1 MVIPIPDTSRPCAQ
15 QVAKNLKVDFR
26 EGFIKNRYIG
36 RTFIMPGQELRKKS
50 VRQKLNPIKFE
61 FKGKNVLLID
71 DSIVRGTT
79 SKEIVQMARDAGANK
94 VYFAS
99 AAPPVK
105 FANVYG
111 IDMPTLNELI
121 AHDRNDDEISKEIGA
136 DGLIYQSIDDL
147 KTNITQENSM
157 LKNFDC
163 SCFDGEYVTGDIDD
177 IYLNKIESRR
187 AENSPNEN
195 SLNSS
200 EQLDLNLIDSSV
212 EELGEEHA

>member
-1 MVIPIPDTSRPCAQ
+1 
-15 QVAKNLKVDFR
+15 
-26 EGFIKNRYIG
+26 
-36 RTFIMPGQELRKKS
+36 MPGQELRKKS

-121 AHDRNDDEISKEIGA
+121 AHDRNDNEISNEIGA
-136 DGLIYQSIDDL
+136 DGLIYQSLDDL
-147 KTNITQENSM
+147 KSNITQENSI

-177 IYLNKIESRR
+177 IYLNKIELRR
-187 AENSPNEN
+187 AEYSPNER
-195 SLNSS
+195 SLDSS

>member
-1 MVIPIPDTSRPCAQ
+1 
-15 QVAKNLKVDFR
+15 
-26 EGFIKNRYIG
+26 
-36 RTFIMPGQELRKKS
+36 
-50 VRQKLNPIKFE
+50 
-61 FKGKNVLLID
+61 
-71 DSIVRGTT
+71 
-79 SKEIVQMARDAGANK
+79 
-94 VYFAS
+94 
-99 AAPPVK
+99 
-105 FANVYG
+105 
-111 IDMPTLNELI
+111 
-121 AHDRNDDEISKEIGA
+121 
-136 DGLIYQSIDDL
+136 
-147 KTNITQENSM
+147 M